1 MAFYHCDTCNHNCR
15 SMQTFTKHIASKK
28 HKELVDKIHNQE
40 LFTNSQK
47 QKNIKKY
54 NCIYCNKEYVRQ
66 KKYCEHQA
74 KCGSNKSLI
83 PKDNTSNKLAQCITN
98 NTNNIN
104 NINLTQNN
112 TNTTNN
118 YFIMPFGKEDLSMIS
133 DDKRKYIISRGF
145 SAYSILLDEVYK
157 HPQNNNVHFYDKRNQ
172 LVRYLDSNGNIRI
185 TKFKDAIEDIVYTN
199 FDRIDEFLEEHIDS
213 LSDKERKYAAK
224 LQDAHTNE
232 SKKLEKLKEYNVI
245 SECKMN
251 EIAPQCKKN
260 FVKLSQINDDCV
272 ITPQQ
277 LLS

>member
-28 HKELVDKIHNQE
+28 HKELVEQHNHQQKIKTLQP
-40 LFTNSQK
+40 Q
-47 QKNIKKY
+47 IKKY
-54 NCIYCNKEYVRQ
+54 NCIYCNKEYIRQ
-66 KKYCEHQA
+66 KKYSEHQL
-74 KCGSNKSLI
+74 KCGSNTSLI
-83 PKDNTSNKLAQCITN
+83 QKDNVSNKLEQMPQFIT
-98 NTNNIN
+98 N

-112 TNTTNN
+112 TNTTNTTNNN

-145 SAYSILLDEVYK
+145 SAYSILLDELYK
-157 HPQNNNVHFYDKRNQ
+157 YPQNNNIHFYDKRNQ
-172 LVRYLDSNGNIRI
+172 LVRYVDNNGNIRI

-213 LSDKERKYAAK
+213 LSEKERKYAAK
-224 LQDAHTNE
+224 LQYAHTNE
-232 SKKLEKLKEYNVI
+232 SKKMEKLKEYNVI

-260 FVKLSQINDDCV
+260 FAKLSQINDDCV
-272 ITPQQ
+272 TAKP
-277 LLS
+277 LSA